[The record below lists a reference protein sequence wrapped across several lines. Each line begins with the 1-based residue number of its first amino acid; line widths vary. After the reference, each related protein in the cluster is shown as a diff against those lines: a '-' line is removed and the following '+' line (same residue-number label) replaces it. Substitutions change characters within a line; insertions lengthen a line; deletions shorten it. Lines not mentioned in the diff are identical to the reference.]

1 MFALNCANSRWQ
13 EAEVCKVLDVVK
25 DGFWCYRV
33 RFLDTD
39 REDVVTG
46 KEIKLNGGQR
56 KDGRNGGTKLGQG
69 RRRIGNLDAKL
80 QEKGKKKVDK

>member
-56 KDGRNGGTKLGQG
+56 KDGRNGGMKLGQG

>member
-1 MFALNCANSRWQ
+1 ML
-13 EAEVCKVLDVVK
+13 K

-56 KDGRNGGTKLGQG
+56 KDGRNGVMKLGQG

-80 QEKGKKKVDK
+80 QEKEKKEKRISEEQWRAAGRNSMIPGVSPS